1 MGKAQNAALEVQ
13 PQAPASRVDY
23 ALLEKEKAIILQ
35 RTIQHRLAKQ
45 SLGKIDSLR
54 HTILKSVVI
63 GDYEGAERDLT
74 RYITLKSH
82 YPSFKSRTVQH
93 FQHTSELLNAIRA
106 KRNFPG
112 LASMTVARQQ
122 EMLDNVTG
130 HFDDLKNTLKHIERV
145 AKDCA
150 LEDLRSTAWA
160 LRTICYTIIAVVGV
174 SFLMDFNQSLGQPMV
189 AVYDSMATSLWKM
202 FEHLI

>member
-1 MGKAQNAALEVQ
+1 MGKAEAAVI
-13 PQAPASRVDY
+13 PVQAPVSRVDY

-35 RTIQHRLAKQ
+35 RTIQSRLAKQ

-63 GDYEGAERDLT
+63 GDYEGAERDLA

-82 YPSFKSRTVQH
+82 YPSFKNRTVQH
-93 FQHTSELLNAIRA
+93 FQHASELLNAIRA

-130 HFDDLKNTLKHIERV
+130 HFDDLKGTLKHIERV

-160 LRTICYTIIAVVGV
+160 LRTVCYTIIAVVGV

-189 AVYDSMATSLWKM
+189 AVYDSMTTTLWKM

>member
-1 MGKAQNAALEVQ
+1 MGKADSAALQVT
-13 PQAPASRVDY
+13 APSGRVDY
-23 ALLEKEKAIILQ
+23 ALLEKEKAFILQ
-35 RTIQHRLAKQ
+35 RTIQSRLAKQ

-63 GDYEGAERDLT
+63 GDYDGAERDLT
-74 RYITLKSH
+74 RFIALKAH
-82 YPSFKSRTVQH
+82 YPSFQIRTVQH

-122 EMLDNVTG
+122 EMLDNVSG
-130 HFDDLKNTLKHIERV
+130 HFDDLKSTLKHIERV

-160 LRTICYTIIAVVGV
+160 LRTVCYTIIAVVGV
-174 SFLMDFNQSLGQPMV
+174 AFLMDFNHSLGQPMV
-189 AVYDSMATSLWKM
+189 AVYDSMTNSLWKM